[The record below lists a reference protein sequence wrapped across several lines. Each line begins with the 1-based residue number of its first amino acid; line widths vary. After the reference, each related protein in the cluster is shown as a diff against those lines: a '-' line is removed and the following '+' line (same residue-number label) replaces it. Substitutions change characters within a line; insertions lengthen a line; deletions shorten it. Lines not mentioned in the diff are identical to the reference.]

1 MKNILLLSIAIIA
14 FSCHNGQKKSVNEI
28 SSEQLVEIT
37 KVTVNISGMHC
48 ENCVASV
55 EKGINELDGIQSVL
69 VSLSDSN
76 AVVSYDK
83 AKLEYG
89 EIEEAIVKRGY
100 EVK

>member
-1 MKNILLLSIAIIA
+1 MKKILLLLIAIIA
-14 FSCHNGQKKSVNEI
+14 FSCHSGQKNSDKVN

-83 AKLEYG
+83 TKLEYQ
-89 EIEEAIVKRGY
+89 EIEKAIVKRGY